1 VDLGG
6 PHPLGGSTAVPGG
19 REAPLTWQGSLS
31 LAYRRDELR
40 GEPRSVLHDRH
51 DGPLRVLASLYPEG
65 AAVCHNVLVHPP
77 GGLVGGDTLDIA
89 ITLEP
94 GAHALLTAPGATR
107 FYRSAG
113 ASAVQRLTA
122 TLEGG
127 ARLEWLPLETIAY
140 SGCIAENRM
149 RFELAP
155 GAEMI
160 GWDLLALGLPASGQP
175 FERGRFTQ
183 ALELPGR
190 WLERGVI
197 DASDR
202 RLLDSP
208 LGWAGQRVLAT
219 LWFAAGGAL
228 PAARR
233 EALLAAARDAAD
245 ADTLRASAGATA
257 VHDGVV
263 VLRVLAPRVE
273 PAMAL
278 LTRAWA
284 AWRETA
290 WQLPAC
296 VPRVWRT

>member
-1 VDLGG
+1 MAW
-6 PHPLGGSTAVPGG
+6 H
-19 REAPLTWQGSLS
+19 GSLQ

-40 GEPRSVLHDRH
+40 GQGRTVLHDRH
-51 DGPLRVLASLYPEG
+51 DGPLRVLASLYPE
-65 AAVCHNVLVHPP
+65 AATVCHNVLVHPP
-77 GGLVGGDTLDIA
+77 GGLVGGDVLDIA
-89 ITLEP
+89 VGVAP
-94 GAHALLTAPGATR
+94 GAHALITTPGATR
-107 FYRSAG
+107 FYRSTG
-113 ASAVQRLTA
+113 AAAVQSLHA
-122 TLEGG
+122 SVDAG

-140 SGCIAENRM
+140 SGCVAENRM

-160 GWDLLALGLPASGQP
+160 GWDLLALGLPASNQH

-183 ALELPGR
+183 SVELPGR

-197 DASDR
+197 DAGDI

-208 LGWAGQRVLAT
+208 LGWAGRRVLGT
-219 LWFAAGGAL
+219 LWFAAGSAL

-233 EALLAAARDAAD
+233 DGLLAAARDAAAGD
-245 ADTLRASAGATA
+245 ALQASAGATA
-257 VHDGVV
+257 AHDSVV

-273 PAMAL
+273 PALTL

-284 AWRETA
+284 AWRDLA

-296 VPRVWRT
+296 TPRVWRT